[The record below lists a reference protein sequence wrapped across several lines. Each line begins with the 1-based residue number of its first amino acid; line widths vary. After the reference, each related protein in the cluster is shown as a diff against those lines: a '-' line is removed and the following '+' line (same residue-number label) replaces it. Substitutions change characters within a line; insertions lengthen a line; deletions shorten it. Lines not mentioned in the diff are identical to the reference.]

1 MKSVVNTRFE
11 ADLKC
16 KVLLLFTINIVNFCR
31 KNTDTCSIIYIEDI
45 LNIKS
50 QTIAKE
56 YFVIIKIERQR
67 IYE

>member
-1 MKSVVNTRFE
+1 MESVAGRYFE
-11 ADLKC
+11 GVLNC
-16 KVLLLFTINIVNFCR
+16 KVLLLFTTNIVNLCR